1 MLFLPRHLLT
11 QKEHLRAYTTEHRVA
26 IERWGRPSEN
36 LIGCVVGAEGLSRGG
51 ALLNIP
57 HFHLEPLRSY
67 TRGVR
72 EKKISNPQ
80 KSLKPDFK
88 QLNP

>member
-80 KSLKPDFK
+80 
-88 QLNP
+88 NV